1 MDENRQLPRWE
12 IKQEAKVWMPQTQDF
27 SQCVIEDMHLKGMR
41 VSFDKRLPRQDPLP
55 LRMSF
60 AIGDNFAPIKIEAR
74 IPWEKEDQGRY
85 VYGLSFSKI
94 ADDDKDRIYQYINT
108 NCYDQFKDKWWGA

>member
-1 MDENRQLPRWE
+1 MDERRQLPRWE
-12 IKQEAKVWMPQTQDF
+12 IKKEAKVWMPQMQEI
-27 SQCVIEDMHLKGMR
+27 SHCIIEDMHLKGMR
-41 VSFDKRLPRQDPLP
+41 VSFDKRLPRQEP

-60 AIGDNFAPIKIEAR
+60 AIGNNFIPIKIEAR

-94 ADDDKDRIYQYINT
+94 NENDKDRIYRYINT
-108 NCYDQFKDKWWGA
+108 HCYDQFKNKWWE